1 MLARRIVYTFV
12 GVALLG
18 VMATS
23 SATGKTMD
31 TRRTTYFT
39 FSGPVR
45 MPGITLPA
53 GTYIFEVVNPDSS
66 SDVVSVKSRDR
77 SKVYLMQFTRF
88 VDRPS
93 TGNLKATIAL
103 GETVD
108 GNPPPVKAWYP
119 QFETR
124 GREFIYNR

>member
-1 MLARRIVYTFV
+1 MLARKIVYMFV

-18 VMATS
+18 IMATT

-31 TRRTTYFT
+31 RRTTYFT

-45 MPGITLPA
+45 MPSVTLPA
-53 GTYIFEVVNPDSS
+53 VTYVFEVVNPDGT
-66 SDVVSVKSRDR
+66 SDVVSVRSRDR
-77 SKVYLMQFTRF
+77 STTYLMQFTRF

-93 TGNLKATIAL
+93 SGNLKATIAL
-103 GETVD
+103 GETTD
-108 GNPPPVKAWYP
+108 GVPPPVKTWFP

>member
-1 MLARRIVYTFV
+1 MLARRIVHTLC
-12 GVALLG
+12 GVVLLG
-18 VMATS
+18 VLATS
-23 SATGKTMD
+23 STGAMD

-45 MPGITLPA
+45 LPGVTLPA
-53 GTYIFEVVNPDSS
+53 GTYTFEVVNPDSG
-66 SDVVSVKSRDR
+66 SDIVSVKSRDR

-88 VDRPS
+88 VHRAPS
-93 TGNLKATIAL
+93 RNLKATIAL
-103 GETVD
+103 GETSA
-108 GNPPPVKAWYP
+108 GNPPIVKAWYP